1 MNSLDM
7 VEGGKEL
14 CGIAEPE
21 RSSSNIVAI
30 IFTAGVAIGV
40 VIGVIVG
47 CVLVKFFTVEHAG
60 NPAVASRM
68 DLRSR
73 AGEPC
78 AAREPLL
85 TEQEGQQQPLQPWQ
99 QHEGTP
105 EHQYLI
111 LSGCTVVEL
120 KSLLAI
126 CGLRPVGNKPE
137 LIQRMI
143 ESRRMICG
151 DRCRGVLAQ
160 QACDGVRMPVE
171 FLANEHR
178 ADAWI
183 KQVRR

>member
-1 MNSLDM
+1 MMSSLDM

-14 CGIAEPE
+14 CANTEPDG
-21 RSSSNIVAI
+21 SSSIVAI

-85 TEQEGQQQPLQPWQ
+85 TGQEEQLRSQQQ
-99 QHEGTP
+99 EAGAAAVAAT
-105 EHQYLI
+105 
-111 LSGCTVVEL
+111 T
-120 KSLLAI
+120 
-126 CGLRPVGNKPE
+126 VGNKPE
-137 LIQRMI
+137 LIQRI
-143 ESRRMICG
+143 PESGRMICAEK
-151 DRCRGVLAQ
+151 CRLVLAQ
-160 QACDGVRMPVE
+160 QACRGVRLPIE
-171 FLANEHR
+171 FLVNEHR

-183 KQVRR
+183 EQVRS